1 MLANGVFLPMTKTT
15 SPASIRLVIFDWA
28 GTTVDHGC
36 FAPVIPFV
44 EALAQ
49 FGVEITLDEA
59 REPMGLGKR
68 DHLKALLQT
77 PRIGHLW
84 QARHGRGWT
93 EEDLDRIYQEQFI
106 PRQLASVRDHCELI
120 PGLLDV
126 VAWLRSRG
134 IKIGTS
140 TGYFAEAAADLRRR
154 RRARLHARPQRHA
167 GRRSGRPPPP
177 WMIYRNMEALGVYP
191 PSAVV
196 KIGDTVPDIDE
207 GLAAGV
213 WSIGV
218 THTGSDVGLTAKD
231 FASLGPAD
239 RQARIDR
246 ARQRLVTAGRIE
258 VLASINDLPALIE
271 RLDARLAPVSDRNEI
286 PNRFEKAPHG

>member
-68 DHLKALLQT
+68 DHLKALSQT

-140 TGYFAEAAADLRRR
+140 TGYFAEAA
-154 RRARLHARPQRHA
+154 RLTYAAAAEQGYTPDHNVTPGDVPA
-167 GRRSGRPPPP
+167 GRPAP

-246 ARQRLVTAGRIE
+246 ARQRLVTAGRMKSSRRSTIC
-258 VLASINDLPALIE
+258 
-271 RLDARLAPVSDRNEI
+271 
-286 PNRFEKAPHG
+286 PH

>member
-1 MLANGVFLPMTKTT
+1 MINTALPV
-15 SPASIRLVIFDWA
+15 SIRLVIFDWA

-44 EALAQ
+44 EALAH

-68 DHLKALLQT
+68 GPFEGAAANAAHRTALAS
-77 PRIGHLW
+77 
-84 QARHGRGWT
+84 QARPRWT
-93 EEDLDRIYQEQFI
+93 DKDLDRVYEEQFI
-106 PRQLASVRDHCELI
+106 PRQLVSVRDHCELI

-126 VAWLRSRG
+126 VAWLRQRD

-140 TGYFAEAAADLRRR
+140 TGYFAEAA
-154 RRARLHARPQRHA
+154 RLTYAAAAKQGYTPDHNVTPGDVAA
-167 GRRSGRPPPP
+167 GRPAP

-207 GLAAGV
+207 G
-213 WSIGV
+213 I
-218 THTGSDVGLTAKD
+218 
-231 FASLGPAD
+231 
-239 RQARIDR
+239 
-246 ARQRLVTAGRIE
+246 
-258 VLASINDLPALIE
+258 
-271 RLDARLAPVSDRNEI
+271 APVCGASVSRT
-286 PNRFEKAPHG
+286 PAATSG